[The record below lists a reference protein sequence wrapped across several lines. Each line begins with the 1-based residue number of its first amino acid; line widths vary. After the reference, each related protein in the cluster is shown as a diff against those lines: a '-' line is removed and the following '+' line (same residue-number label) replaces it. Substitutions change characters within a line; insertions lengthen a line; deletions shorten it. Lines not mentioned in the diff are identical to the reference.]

1 MTDDSEKFLYSNVR
15 GNNIT
20 RKAQIY
26 AEKNHGKILVIR
38 VKREIIFLF
47 SFKKILIFLSF
58 SSNSC
63 IFAIS
68 EKTTDFKR

>member
-26 AEKNHGKILVIR
+26 AEKIM
-38 VKREIIFLF
+38 E
-47 SFKKILIFLSF
+47 
-58 SSNSC
+58 NSW
-63 IFAIS
+63 
-68 EKTTDFKR
+68 